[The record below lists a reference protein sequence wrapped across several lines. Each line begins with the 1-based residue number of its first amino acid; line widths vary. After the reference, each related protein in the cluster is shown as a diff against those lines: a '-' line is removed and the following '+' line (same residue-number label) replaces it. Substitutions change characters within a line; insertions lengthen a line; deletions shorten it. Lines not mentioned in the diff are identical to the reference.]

1 MNLSDVL
8 RRWRVTVPA
17 VILTAGALTL
27 GVQSLNSQARS
38 PEGTGISVVSPTVA
52 PAPGPDSAPL
62 QTASYADAVARA
74 LPAVVTVQV
83 EKRGERMP
91 MNVPDDPF
99 FRRFFGPNT
108 PEDGPPPLQEGLGS
122 GVIVSGDGTVLTN
135 NHVVEGAERVT
146 VVLSDGREL
155 QAKVVGTDA
164 PTDLAVLDIEGTNLP
179 TLPLADSNRLRVGD
193 VVLAV
198 GNPLGIGQTVTAGI
212 ISAKGRSTGMSD
224 GYEDFLQTDAP
235 INRGNSGGALITT
248 SGELV
253 GIPSQ
258 IVSPSGGNI
267 GIGFAIPSNQAK
279 NVMNQLVSTGRVR
292 RGMLGVTVQRVSSDL
307 AQGLGLKSVQ
317 GALVSSVES
326 GGPADRAGVEQG
338 DVILRVNGAAVNDSN
353 DLRNRISSV
362 APGETVALDIVRD
375 RGERS
380 IRVTLGE
387 VPSGERA
394 ASRSPE
400 TRGELGM
407 TLERLTPELAR
418 QLRIEGSMTG
428 VVVSAVQ
435 PGSAAARAGVNRGDV
450 IRKIDGR
457 DVSTPAQVRDALGQ
471 SRNRPAVVVVEREGR
486 SLFLAIPTS

>member
-1 MNLSDVL
+1 MNLSHVL

-17 VILTAGALTL
+17 VILTAGALTF

-38 PEGTGISVVSPTVA
+38 SERAAVNVVSPVVA
-52 PAPGPDSAPL
+52 PAPSADSAPL

-83 EKRGERMP
+83 EKRGERTP
-91 MNVPDDPF
+91 MNLPDDPF

-122 GVIVSGDGTVLTN
+122 GVIVSADGTVLTN
-135 NHVVEGAERVT
+135 NHVVEGAERVI

-155 QAKVVGTDA
+155 QAKIVGTDA

-212 ISAKGRSTGMSD
+212 VSAKGRSTGMSD

-248 SGELV
+248 NGELV

-279 NVMNQLVSTGRVR
+279 NVMNQLVATGRVR

-317 GALVSSVES
+317 GALVSWVES
-326 GGPADRAGVEQG
+326 GGPADKAGVEQG

-362 APGETVALDIVRD
+362 APGETVTLDIVRD
-375 RGERS
+375 RNERS
-380 IRVTLGE
+380 VRVTLGE

-394 ASRSPE
+394 AVRSSE
-400 TRGELGM
+400 SRGELGM

-471 SRNRPAVVVVEREGR
+471 SRDRPAVVVVEREGR

>member
-1 MNLSDVL
+1 VS
-8 RRWRVTVPA
+8 PA
-17 VILTAGALTL
+17 VAA
-27 GVQSLNSQARS
+27 
-38 PEGTGISVVSPTVA
+38 A
-52 PAPGPDSAPL
+52 PAADSAPL

-83 EKRGERMP
+83 EKRGERAP
-91 MNVPDDPF
+91 MNLPDDPF
-99 FRRFFGPNT
+99 FRRFFGPNS

-122 GVIVSGDGTVLTN
+122 GVIVSADGTVLTN

-212 ISAKGRSTGMSD
+212 VSAKGRSTGMSD

-248 SGELV
+248 NGELV

-317 GALVSSVES
+317 GALVSGVES
-326 GGPADRAGVEQG
+326 DGPADKAGVEQG
-338 DVILRVNGAAVNDSN
+338 DVILRVNGSAVNDSN

-362 APGETVALDIVRD
+362 APGETVTLDIVRD
-375 RGERS
+375 RNERS
-380 IRVTLGE
+380 VRVTLGE
-387 VPSGERA
+387 VPSGERTA
-394 ASRSPE
+394 ARSPE
-400 TRGELGM
+400 SRGELGM